1 MHGHS
6 DAAPPLGAARQTSSE
21 NCSGTRR
28 LRRRGP
34 RSVESIARRAER
46 YQRKCPQEID
56 SGKSRIETP
65 THELKMQPLIVLCI
79 NIRSLMGKLG
89 ELVTLVERLEANLIF
104 IQESWLDASVV
115 NPVVRNFYV
124 LSRRDRNEKSNRGGS
139 IIYARGDLNNVIA
152 FKKCAG
158 SERLWCLVQRDS
170 SCVVFVQL
178 IFASRR

>member
-1 MHGHS
+1 MRGHS

-46 YQRKCPQEID
+46 YQRKCPQEVD
-56 SGKSRIETP
+56 SGQSRVETP
-65 THELKMQPLIVLCI
+65 INELKMQPLIVLCV

-89 ELVTLVERLEANLIF
+89 ELVGLIERLEVNLIF

-115 NPVVRNFYV
+115 NPIIPNFYV
-124 LSRRDRNEKSNRGGS
+124 LSRRDRNEKSNRGGV
-139 IIYARGDLNNVIA
+139 IIYAGGISITL
-152 FKKCAG
+152 
-158 SERLWCLVQRDS
+158 
-170 SCVVFVQL
+170 
-178 IFASRR
+178 